1 MPDREERDEGQTSGD
16 DEFAVAFDE
25 QFIRSAPVREPNWKE
40 REREAKR
47 LQRQHRKEQQQ
58 FKRRRRAARFGGWS
72 DKKGLLIL
80 IAVVV
85 AGFIFAGLEGRG
97 PLGFLR
103 DEPGR
108 KPPAVST
115 TTAPADSTT
124 VVQSSTA
131 PPGGDQPTGAGSSPT
146 GTG

>member
-1 MPDREERDEGQTSGD
+1 MPRGEPDEGRESGD
-16 DEFAVAFDE
+16 DEFAITFDE
-25 QFIRSAPVREPNWKE
+25 EFVKSAPVREPNWKE

-58 FKRRRRAARFGGWS
+58 FKRRRRAARFGGWA

-80 IAVVV
+80 VALVV

-103 DEPGR
+103 SDPSPSR
-108 KPPAVST
+108 PAVST
-115 TTAPADSTT
+115 VPDGAPSTT
-124 VVQSSTA
+124 VEPPSSEPAGTRPA
-131 PPGGDQPTGAGSSPT
+131 AAEPTGSS
-146 GTG
+146 